1 MIDYGSQRQKIREVE
16 AQIKGERSD
25 KRRRDL
31 RRHLVRLR
39 KEMSEA
45 KKWERGEI
53 FAKRTEFDTRSTSAN
68 RG

>member
-1 MIDYGSQRQKIREVE
+1 MIDFAAQKQKIREVE
-16 AQIKGERSD
+16 AQIKGEKSD

-31 RRHLVRLR
+31 RKHLFRLH

-45 KKWERGEI
+45 KKWQRGEI
-53 FAKRTEFDTRSTSAN
+53 IAKRTEFDTRSTSAN

>member
-16 AQIKGERSD
+16 AQIANEKSYQ
-25 KRRRDL
+25 RRRDL
-31 RRHLVRLR
+31 KRYLGRLH

-45 KKWERGEI
+45 KKWQRGEI
-53 FAKRTEFDTRSTSAN
+53 IAKRTEFDTRSTSAN

>member
-1 MIDYGSQRQKIREVE
+1 MIDFAAQKQKIREVE
-16 AQIKGERSD
+16 AQIKCEKSD

-31 RRHLVRLR
+31 RRHLTRLH

-53 FAKRTEFDTRSTSAN
+53 IAKRTKP
-68 RG
+68 

>member
-16 AQIKGERSD
+16 AQIKCEKSD

-31 RRHLVRLR
+31 RRHLFRLN

-45 KKWERGEI
+45 KKWQRGEI
-53 FAKRTEFDTRSTSAN
+53 GGKRAKFEAIYK
-68 RG
+68 

>member
-1 MIDYGSQRQKIREVE
+1 MIDFAAQKQKIREVE
-16 AQIKGERSD
+16 AQIKGAKSD

-53 FAKRTEFDTRSTSAN
+53 FGKRTEFDTGSTSAN

>member
-16 AQIKGERSD
+16 AQIKGAKSD

-39 KEMSEA
+39 KEMDEA

-53 FAKRTEFDTRSTSAN
+53 CGKRGESHSEFCKKPE
-68 RG
+68 